1 MNLFQSI
8 FIYLVLLFSAGYA
21 FAETIIVTV
30 PTERVGN
37 TPLGLSEIDHIRVHY
52 GTTSGNYTFRF
63 NHTAVSLP
71 ETNIPFEITPQRPAG
86 TYYIIVTVHD
96 IYGSPQSV
104 DSNEITK
111 VLTLAPPK
119 PAIIR

>member
-1 MNLFQSI
+1 MNLLQSLTV
-8 FIYLVLLFSAGYA
+8 YLVLLFSAGYA
-21 FAETIIVTV
+21 FAETIIATV

-86 TYYIIVTVHD
+86 TYHVVV
-96 IYGSPQSV
+96 SV
-104 DSNEITK
+104 IDLQGVESVLSNEVIK